1 MNWEG
6 QAGSGYSLNG
16 IPSRLFFFGNN
27 EKGHETSQSGW
38 TVAVFLSVTSNTCQD
53 HYGYISLSL
62 QPWMSRVINNTL
74 VLDQMTAAST
84 SITPMKNRCGW
95 EGWEVTKD
103 MSRDV
108 PFTRNASSCLPWASS
123 LIFHPK
129 CQSFL
134 CPKGFKYTLQHGD
147 RVWSLLPSVVTDL
160 HYEPRSLIIKLATK
174 GPWGATGKCMN
185 SERIAAKCL
194 GNRK

>member
-6 QAGSGYSLNG
+6 QERSGYSLNG
-16 IPSRLFFFGNN
+16 VLSRHFFGNN
-27 EKGHETSQSGW
+27 EEGHEMLQSGW
-38 TVAVFLSVTSNTCQD
+38 TGTVFLSVTSNTCQE
-53 HYGYISLSL
+53 HYRSISLSL
-62 QPWMSRVINNTL
+62 QPWTSRVINNTL
-74 VLDQMTAAST
+74 VLDQMTAVST

-108 PFTRNASSCLPWASS
+108 PFTRNASSCLLWASS

-134 CPKGFKYTLQHGD
+134 RPKRFKSTLQHGD
-147 RVWSLLPSVVTDL
+147 RVWSLKFPPSLLTCSTNL
-160 HYEPRSLIIKLATK
+160 ESK
-174 GPWGATGKCMN
+174 
-185 SERIAAKCL
+185 
-194 GNRK
+194 